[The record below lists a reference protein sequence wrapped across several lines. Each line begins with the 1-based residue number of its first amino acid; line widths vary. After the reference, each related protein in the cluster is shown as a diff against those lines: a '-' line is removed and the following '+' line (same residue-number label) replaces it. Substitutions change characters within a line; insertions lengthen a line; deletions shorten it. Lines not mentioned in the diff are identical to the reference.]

1 MSEIHSKHSWMMRSS
16 SQVLLIQLMDDD
28 DDDDVVTNTCVG
40 HPTHQWWWWC
50 CHKHLCRSC
59 NSSMMMM
66 MLSQALVSLMQ
77 LIDDD
82 VITSTC
88 VTHPTHRWWCHK
100 HLFHSSMN
108 WMMMSQASTCVCH
121 LSMSWMMMSQVLV
134 SNHHDHMWSSN
145 PTCVHPSPSTW
156 GINLFMIS
164 NFAAEHHNFLQMKKK
179 LLPPDSLTHW
189 LQFDPAPL
197 QPLSS
202 QLKKPIIIIIHHH
215 HHHLWR
221 NPSWSSIIVHKENPS
236 SMWGTL
242 NHKSLKSPPPPYILT
257 CTPTLYTSSCPAGI
271 SYRFESLANWVRTC
285 WLSMFLSALKWRN
298 RLPAGSIQSF
308 PTYLC

>member
-1 MSEIHSKHSWMMRSS
+1 
-16 SQVLLIQLMDDD
+16 
-28 DDDDVVTNTCVG
+28 
-40 HPTHQWWWWC
+40 
-50 CHKHLCRSC
+50 
-59 NSSMMMM
+59 
-66 MLSQALVSLMQ
+66 
-77 LIDDD
+77 
-82 VITSTC
+82 
-88 VTHPTHRWWCHK
+88 
-100 HLFHSSMN
+100 
-108 WMMMSQASTCVCH
+108 
-121 LSMSWMMMSQVLV
+121 
-134 SNHHDHMWSSN
+134 
-145 PTCVHPSPSTW
+145 
-156 GINLFMIS
+156 
-164 NFAAEHHNFLQMKKK
+164 
-179 LLPPDSLTHW
+179 
-189 LQFDPAPL
+189 
-197 QPLSS
+197 LSS